1 MALYSSSYQCRYA
14 TVVGSM
20 HIGSMLCRKILDNLQ
35 VAINSSYHQCC
46 FAIGVGSGGVEKL
59 ALAGGVDALALTG
72 GGVPPCE

>member
-1 MALYSSSYQCRYA
+1 MTLYSSSYQCRYA
-14 TVVGSM
+14 TVV
-20 HIGSMLCRKILDNLQ
+20 GSMLCRKILDNLQ

-59 ALAGGVDALALTG
+59 ALAGGVDALALAG